1 MSLLTSFQTTP
12 SILEA
17 EDEVLFAPIRFI
29 WNATRGHRLSPW
41 RSEYLRW
48 RVETYSGMSAETLT
62 AGKILGFMWA
72 SKWELLDFLAWT
84 GRVDKEARKRA

>member
-1 MSLLTSFQTTP
+1 M
-12 SILEA
+12 
-17 EDEVLFAPIRFI
+17 
-29 WNATRGHRLSPW
+29 PW

-62 AGKILGFMWA
+62 AGKIFGFMWA

-84 GRVDKEARKRA
+84 GHVDSEARKRA